1 MELPNTVAITLGVT
15 NTVRSEV
22 REVLVFDRSERCRCV
37 STAAAA
43 PLAKLSLLQCLMI
56 CDELPRRET
65 KRGSRTRGDT
75 VVPAMMSELLQLP
88 PLTFLHY
95 NNPKT
100 LQRTTRRTLVHN
112 ITRKSSILNIDDPG
126 AAGPGS
132 WACCAPACTACHLA
146 WPALTAD
153 GALHT
158 WGHG

>member
-1 MELPNTVAITLGVT
+1 
-15 NTVRSEV
+15 
-22 REVLVFDRSERCRCV
+22 
-37 STAAAA
+37 
-43 PLAKLSLLQCLMI
+43 
-56 CDELPRRET
+56 
-65 KRGSRTRGDT
+65 
-75 VVPAMMSELLQLP
+75 MSELFQLL

-158 WGHG
+158 WGHGEGGKLGHGDKEEQPRPAWSAPWRAA